1 MNCYILN
8 QDPNR
13 VVFEFN
19 YSIDA
24 IYDEQT
30 SILDDFVFI
39 VFATNKEED
48 EKLIEK
54 RFIKS
59 IDIEKKPLK
68 SNEKIKMNFL
78 LEDEIEIDKSL
89 YDQKIKLFF
98 GIIKV

>member
-19 YSIDA
+19 YYIDA

-39 VFATNKEED
+39 VFATNK
-48 EKLIEK
+48 
-54 RFIKS
+54 S
-59 IDIEKKPLK
+59 NKKK
-68 SNEKIKMNFL
+68 HIN
-78 LEDEIEIDKSL
+78 
-89 YDQKIKLFF
+89 
-98 GIIKV
+98 G